1 MIDPEEFLIS
11 FVESDNKDTVRQTFE
26 PYSNETWNTLTASY
40 EQDVVGVFSRRI
52 MDEISETAYSLR
64 HTSRYNDYL
73 IFDDRDR
80 AISYIEAKD
89 LWIELTRECWKLQEN
104 KVNYWGVD
112 CLVIFLSFDFF
123 NKL

>member
-104 KVNYWGVD
+104 KVNYYP
-112 CLVIFLSFDFF
+112 
-123 NKL
+123 